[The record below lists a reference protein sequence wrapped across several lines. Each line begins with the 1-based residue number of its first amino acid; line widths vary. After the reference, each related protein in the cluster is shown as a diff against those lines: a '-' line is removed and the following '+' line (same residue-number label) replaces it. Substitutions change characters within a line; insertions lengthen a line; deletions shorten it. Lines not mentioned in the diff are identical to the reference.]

1 MKKMLMIGFVIINI
15 LMISG
20 CGSQDEQKNAEGNNT
35 VTTKTVEKTGPV
47 PFADINTDVMDA
59 YESYKISF
67 TQGEGTCMDQGFPT
81 NLVYGPK
88 NNIIKTEDEKYVE
101 DMTAVDFTGT
111 IRFNQLPLSTGS
123 ASCVMKTVK
132 GINTANLTCSV
143 TEAEVEKEV
152 CTSTFKLTAEKI

>member
-1 MKKMLMIGFVIINI
+1 MKRTILTGLTIMSIIML
-15 LMISG
+15 SG
-20 CGSQDEQKNAEGNNT
+20 CGASDNAIKETENKT
-35 VTTKTVEKTGPV
+35 ATKVEEKVEAPKGPV

-59 YESYKISF
+59 YSTYKISF

-111 IRFNQLPLSTGS
+111 IRFDQLTLSTGS

-132 GINTANLTCSV
+132 GINTANVTCSV
-143 TEAEVEKEV
+143 AEKEV
-152 CTSTFKLTAEKI
+152 CIASFKLTAEKV